1 MKGIGFDVLNNII
14 DLAFFIDMV
23 VNFRTTFYDIQT
35 GDEIFDSKRTFM
47 AYFKGR
53 FLIDLLSTVPFD
65 NIVSI
70 FTTSSSTILQL
81 FSLLKMVR
89 ISRLNRIIERLNVAQ
104 DMKNALKLFKLIFM
118 IIIYVHCLACLWYV
132 IVT

>member
-53 FLIDLLSTVPFD
+53 FFIDLLSTVPFD

>member
-1 MKGIGFDVLNNII
+1 MKGTGFDVLNNVI
-14 DLAFFIDMV
+14 DFAFLVDIV

-35 GDEIFDSKRTFM
+35 GDEVFDSKRTCT
-47 AYFKGR
+47 AYLKGR
-53 FLIDLLSTVPFD
+53 FLIDILSTVPFD

-104 DMKNALKLFKLIFM
+104 DMKNSLKLFKLIFM

-132 IVT
+132 IVM